1 MIDGGEEPTKDVA
14 RELGRK
20 LEEYVFWIPGGGY
33 WVRAEQPV
41 DHWL

>member
-1 MIDGGEEPTKDVA
+1 MIDGGEEPAKDVD

-20 LEEYVFWIPGGGY
+20 LEEYVCWLPREGY
-33 WVRAEQPV
+33 WVRGEQPV